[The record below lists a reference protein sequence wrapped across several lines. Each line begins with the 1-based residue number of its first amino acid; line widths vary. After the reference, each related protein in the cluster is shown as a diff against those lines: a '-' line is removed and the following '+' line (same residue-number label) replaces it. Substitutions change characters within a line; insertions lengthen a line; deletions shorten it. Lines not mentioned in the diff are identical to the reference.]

1 MALDKLVDSTQL
13 DSDLSSIADAIRA
26 KSGGSNQ
33 LAFPAGFVS
42 EIQAI
47 PSGGGYTAND
57 FLDPMKPE
65 GAIQSDLAS
74 ITVILDRR
82 SKVTSVSLPN
92 ATAIPFNFCSNCS
105 SLVSVSMPSITTF
118 YQRNYAFQNCSALT
132 TVYLPLATQ
141 IGTSQFE
148 NCTSLVRLVLQA
160 ATEFYNNALK
170 GCINLEAVDFGPAK
184 INLLRTSI
192 FANDK
197 KLSTVVL
204 RRSDA
209 IAPLAY
215 LDAFNNTP
223 FASGK
228 SGGTLYVP
236 AALISSYQAA
246 TNWSTI
252 LGYPNNQIKSIESTA
267 TDPNAPVDLTT
278 HYIDG
283 TPIPTT

>member
-1 MALDKLVDSTQL
+1 MA
-13 DSDLSSIADAIRA
+13 DLIYMAKSKWTALLDAIRTKGGTSALMTADQA
-26 KSGGSNQ
+26 K
-33 LAFPAGFVS
+33 AAVD
-42 EIQAI
+42 AI
-47 PSGGGYTAND
+47 PSGGRYTAND
-57 FLDPMKPE
+57 FLDPIKPE
-65 GAIQSDLAS
+65 GAVQSDLAS
-74 ITVILDRR
+74 IKVILDKR

-92 ATAIPFNFCSNCS
+92 ATAIPGNFCSNCS

-118 YQRNYAFQNCSALT
+118 FQRNYAFQNCTSLT
-132 TVYLPLATQ
+132 TVYFPIATQ

-184 INLLRTSI
+184 TNLLRTSI
-192 FANDK
+192 FANDA